1 MTMQPNRTVEQF
13 DRNEVRRTDP
23 GVSLNAGHAEPSL
36 GQLFTELTGDM
47 SNLVRQELELAKA
60 ETMQKVSK
68 ATRSIILMV
77 AGGLL
82 AYAGLIA
89 LVIAAAIALG
99 AIMPYWL
106 SSLIM
111 GLVVIVIGAILINS
125 GRSSL
130 TNLSIV
136 PEQSV
141 ESLKED
147 ARWAKEQV
155 S

>member
-13 DRNEVRRTDP
+13 DRTEVRRTEP
-23 GVSLNAGHAEPSL
+23 GVSSSAGHAEPSL

-82 AYAGLIA
+82 AYAGLIV

-99 AIMPYWL
+99 SIMPYWL

-130 TNLSIV
+130 TDLSLV

>member
-1 MTMQPNRTVEQF
+1 MTMQPNRTVESFERNNRF
-13 DRNEVRRTDP
+13 DAPPVETMSRPEV
-23 GVSLNAGHAEPSL
+23 EPSL
-36 GQLFTELTGDM
+36 GQLFTELTDDM
-47 SNLVRQELELAKA
+47 STLVRQELELAKA
-60 ETMQKVSK
+60 ETMQKVSQ
-68 ATRSIILMV
+68 ATRSIIMMV

-99 AIMPYWL
+99 ALMPYWL
-106 SSLIM
+106 SSLIV
-111 GLVVIVIGAILINS
+111 GLVVIIIGAVLVMS

-130 TNLSIV
+130 ANVSLV
-136 PEQSV
+136 PEKTV
-141 ESLKED
+141 ETLKQD

>member
-1 MTMQPNRTVEQF
+1 MTMQPNRTVEPFERNNRF
-13 DRNEVRRTDP
+13 DAPPLDTMNRPE
-23 GVSLNAGHAEPSL
+23 AEPSL
-36 GQLFTELTGDM
+36 GQLFTELTDDM
-47 SNLVRQELELAKA
+47 STLVRQELELAKA

-68 ATRSIILMV
+68 ATRSIIMMV

-89 LVIAAAIALG
+89 LVIAVAIALG
-99 AIMPYWL
+99 GLMPYWL
-106 SSLIM
+106 SSLIV
-111 GLVVIVIGAILINS
+111 GLVVIVIGAVLVMS

-130 TNLSIV
+130 ATISLV
-136 PEQSV
+136 PEKTV
-141 ESLKED
+141 ETLKQD